1 MNSTTLNECQKF
13 FKFLYEKY
21 RKNDKVTHIH
31 DTIYDKCMGNLKFFA
46 AFMKVVG
53 HLRANNYPIYGI
65 ESTGATINSMKLST
79 LTITPKFH
87 TNTANYI
94 TVQFNLILIL
104 KILVLKVL

>member
-1 MNSTTLNECQKF
+1 
-13 FKFLYEKY
+13 
-21 RKNDKVTHIH
+21 
-31 DTIYDKCMGNLKFFA
+31 MGNLEFFA

-94 TVQFNLILIL
+94 TVQFNLDTDPQNPGTKGVVDLLDSNNITVHTTTFDMTDRLNAG
-104 KILVLKVL
+104 KSTDYYGVD